1 MLLINCGLLQLV
13 VAQGGSPNGS
23 SFDETN
29 LREKGLVLVKIW
41 CLIIVFLGTFGG
53 GISPYFFRWNE
64 SFLLLGSQFAAGV
77 FLGTA
82 WMHFLSDS
90 AGTFGDLTV
99 KTYPFAFM
107 LCTAGYLFTML
118 ADVIVVWVYEK
129 QDRPSIHG
137 AHPVERIAD
146 IGDTESGVPTHT
158 GETPLN
164 IQEEVPQTPPQTD
177 RQMNTMKGT
186 SLIKRT
192 SLGDSLLLIL
202 ALIFHSVFEGIAI
215 GVAATKA
222 DAWRALWT
230 VCLHK
235 IFAAIAMG
243 IALLRIIPKRPFL
256 SCAAYAFAFAISSP
270 IGIGIGILID
280 ATTQGRIADWIYA
293 ISMGFACGVFVYVAI
308 NHLLLKGIIHNPQNR
323 IRFDIPFYKY
333 LAVVIGAGLIAVV
346 MIWD

>member
-1 MLLINCGLLQLV
+1 MAAEKITTAVMLLINCGLLQLV

-29 LREKGLVLVKIW
+29 LRAKGLVLVKIW

-82 WMHFLSDS
+82 WMHYLSDS
-90 AGTFGDLTV
+90 AGTFGDLTD

-158 GETPLN
+158 HRRDTP
-164 IQEEVPQTPPQTD
+164 QHSGGGPPNTAPD
-177 RQMNTMKGT
+177 RQTNEHDE
-186 SLIKRT
+186 
-192 SLGDSLLLIL
+192 GD
-202 ALIFHSVFEGIAI
+202 
-215 GVAATKA
+215 
-222 DAWRALWT
+222 
-230 VCLHK
+230 
-235 IFAAIAMG
+235 
-243 IALLRIIPKRPFL
+243 IIDKKDL
-256 SCAAYAFAFAISSP
+256 S
-270 IGIGIGILID
+270 
-280 ATTQGRIADWIYA
+280 GR
-293 ISMGFACGVFVYVAI
+293 
-308 NHLLLKGIIHNPQNR
+308 Q
-323 IRFDIPFYKY
+323 
-333 LAVVIGAGLIAVV
+333 LIAH
-346 MIWD
+346 IGTDLPFCLRGDRHRCCSDES